1 MSLPATATVTIS
13 SVTSLHDNQP
23 ITYDRPWPDL
33 IRDLTQHRLQDAK
46 GGALWSPACYPSDAR
61 RSAAAVLELSLLV
74 FDVDHDCD
82 LADIRRRLDGLEY
95 VLHSSHSHRPEYP
108 KVRLVIRLA
117 RPVSGTDWRRF
128 FAAAHSR
135 LLGGVADRACSDPCR
150 IFYWPTCPPNAARLA
165 EHHEG
170 EALDPDEFLTA
181 ADSDADSHKC
191 GPAIVQPPHGP
202 VRTPDRGVSHV
213 RTLDRQREVCE
224 RALAKALLDAPGGRN
239 VACLNL
245 ACQLRDNGCPE
256 GDTLSVVEEF
266 VALCPQPADRDDFN
280 LTEARRVV
288 RNAFSRVPRDPWD
301 APQVMTIAQR
311 KQEVVSRHL
320 PTVKDALVRLKA
332 GENAIS
338 EPEVLEALAEV
349 RRTDPIEWMTT
360 KAALRKLGL
369 TVKDIDRALD
379 SLAEDIR
386 PESAGDSVAGR
397 RVADMLPESPAPDLI
412 VPRPWEL
419 TAAGV
424 IRHSQSDRGKQADP
438 CSFGPVLITG
448 KADGAEQKMLVVA
461 WRHPG
466 EPWASRLVPR
476 ATVLQARKIGD
487 LAQFDF
493 PYMDSRSAQLV
504 EYLGAM
510 EAQNSRLFP
519 RARIAGHMGWQG
531 EADADTPFLVG
542 RAVVSGG
549 VIRSAEDCDPHDPL
563 TWGDAAVLADMS
575 DPGINQLYSAYH
587 SRGTLAEW
595 LEIVR
600 RLRDYPRMTLCLL
613 ASLCTPLLEIL
624 RVHNFGLDLSSA
636 TGGGKTTAAMLAAS
650 VWGCPDQKAEGNLL
664 GSWETTL
671 VGAER
676 RAGLQS
682 HLPLILDDS
691 AQARRTPTLISS
703 VIYLISAGQGRTR
716 GTITGIA
723 AASTWR
729 GVLITN
735 GEQPLTSFTQDG
747 GTRTRVLSVLGKPL
761 GDDIAVGRPL
771 AEDLHRDLCEHYG
784 HAGVEFVRF
793 LQANREH
800 WEAWRAKHRTLTDKY
815 AAEAG
820 TGEGGRLAA
829 HAAVLS
835 ITASLF
841 RSLWGFDLGFPLA
854 ALWEGIAEEA
864 QDAAGEER
872 ALEEVLSWSRGHR
885 GEFYSATDG
894 FGRDIPDAAG
904 LWDTNPDYK
913 QICYYPHRL
922 RQVLTEA
929 GYSHVAILSA
939 WRSRGWLK
947 GKGRNLTHSVRVR
960 GETTPMYVL
969 LRHAVDLL
977 TPPEEEE

>member
-13 SVTSLHDNQP
+13 TVTSLHDNQP

-82 LADIRRRLDGLEY
+82 LADIRRRLNGLEY

-108 KVRLVIRLA
+108 KVRLILRLT
-117 RPVSGTDWRRF
+117 RPVPGSDWRLF
-128 FAAAHSR
+128 FHAAHAR

-150 IFYWPTCPPNAARLA
+150 IFYWPTCPPGAERLA
-165 EHHEG
+165 EHHVG
-170 EALDPDEFLTA
+170 EALDPEEFLTA
-181 ADSDADSHKC
+181 E
-191 GPAIVQPPHGP
+191 PAPAAPLHGP
-202 VRTPDRGVSHV
+202 VRTPERGVSHARTQSRQDEV
-213 RTLDRQREVCE
+213 RE

-239 VACLNL
+239 AACLQL
-245 ACQLRDNGCPE
+245 ACQLRDNGFNE
-256 GDTLSVVEEF
+256 GEALSVAEEF
-266 VALCPQPADRDDFN
+266 TALSPQPSDRDPFDSV
-280 LTEARRVV
+280 EARRCVQ
-288 RNAFSRVPRDPWD
+288 NAYRRPPREPWD
-301 APQVMTIAQR
+301 APQVMTLADR
-311 KQEVVSRHL
+311 KREVVSRHL
-320 PTVKDALVRLKA
+320 PIVRDALLRQETA
-332 GENAIS
+332 PDAIW
-338 EPEVLEALAEV
+338 ETEVMLALAEV
-349 RRTDPIEWMTT
+349 RRTDPGEWARVKHTLRT
-360 KAALRKLGL
+360 KFRVSVGDLN
-369 TVKDIDRALD
+369 RALD
-379 SLAEDIR
+379 SVLQDTQ
-386 PESAGDSVAGR
+386 PESAGDSAAGR
-397 RVADMLPESPAPDLI
+397 RVADMLAESPAPDLI

-424 IRHSQSDRGKQADP
+424 IKHSTGDRGRQADP

-784 HAGVEFVRF
+784 HAGVEFVRH

-800 WEAWRAKHRTLTDKY
+800 WDAWRGTHRQLTDHF
-815 AAEAG
+815 AAQAG
-820 TGEGGRLAA
+820 TGEGGRLGA

-835 ITASLF
+835 IAADLF
-841 RSLWGFDLGFPLA
+841 EELWGFDLGDPLS

-864 QDAAGEER
+864 KDAAGGDR
-872 ALEEVLSWSRGHR
+872 ALEEVLSWASANRGL
-885 GEFYSATDG
+885 FYSGAAD

-904 LWDTNPDYK
+904 VWEQSDDWERLC
-913 QICYYPHRL
+913 IFSHHL
-922 RQVLTEA
+922 RQVLESA
-929 GYSHVAILSA
+929 GFSKPAIIA
-939 WRSRGWLK
+939 EWKAK
-947 GKGRNLTHSVRVR
+947 GFLRCTPGRNTFSVKVK
-960 GETTPMYVL
+960 GQVNHLYVIT
-969 LRHAVDLL
+969 RAAVDSLFNS
-977 TPPEEEE
+977 EEL

>member
-1 MSLPATATVTIS
+1 MSLPATATVCIS
-13 SVTSLHDNQP
+13 TVTSVRDNLP
-23 ITYDRPWPDL
+23 RTDCPAWGWL
-33 IRDLTQHRLQDAK
+33 VKALTTHTEQDEK
-46 GGALWSPACYPSDAR
+46 GGPLWSPALYPACTR
-61 RSAAAVLELSLLV
+61 RAAANVHELSLLV

-82 LADIRRRLDGLEY
+82 LPDLRRRLDGLEY
-95 VLHSSHSHRPEYP
+95 VLHSSHSHTPEHP
-108 KVRLVIRLA
+108 KVRVVIRLT
-117 RPVSGTDWRRF
+117 RPVPGAEWRAF
-128 FAAAHSR
+128 FDAAHDR
-135 LLGGVADRACSDPCR
+135 LLGGIADRHCSDPSR
-150 IFYWPTCPPNAARLA
+150 IFFWPTCPPGAERLA
-165 EHHEG
+165 EHHLG
-170 EALDPDEFLTA
+170 EALDPDEFRPEEPLPQTL
-181 ADSDADSHKC
+181 
-191 GPAIVQPPHGP
+191 HGP
-202 VRTPDRGVSHV
+202 VQTPERGVSHARLQSRQDEV
-213 RTLDRQREVCE
+213 RE
-224 RALAKALLDAPGGRN
+224 RALAKALLDAPAGRN
-239 VACLNL
+239 AACLQL
-245 ACQLRDNGCPE
+245 ACQLRDNGFSE
-256 GDTLSVVEEF
+256 GEALSVAEEF
-266 VALCPQPADRDDFN
+266 AALSPQPSDRDPFDA
-280 LTEARRVV
+280 TEARRCVQ
-288 RNAFSRVPRDPWD
+288 NAFRRPPREPWD
-301 APQVMTIAQR
+301 APQVMTLAER
-311 KQEVVSRHL
+311 KREVVSRHL
-320 PTVKDALVRLKA
+320 PVVRDALVRLKA

-338 EPEVLEALAEV
+338 EPEVLESLAEV
-349 RRTDPIEWMTT
+349 RRTDPVEWMQT
-360 KAALRKLGL
+360 KAALRKLGISVRDL
-369 TVKDIDRALD
+369 DRVLD
-379 SLAEDIR
+379 TLEADTK
-386 PESAGDSVAGR
+386 PESAGDAAAGR
-397 RVADMLPESPAPDLI
+397 RVADMLAESPAPDLI
-412 VPRPWEL
+412 IPKPWEL
-419 TAAGV
+419 TASGV
-424 IRHSQSDRGKQADP
+424 IRHSTSDRGRQAEQ

-476 ATVLQARKIGD
+476 ATVLQARKLGD
-487 LAQFDF
+487 LAQYDF
-493 PYMDSRSAQLV
+493 PYMDSRSSQLV
-504 EYLGAM
+504 EYLGAV
-510 EAQNSRLFP
+510 EAANSRLFP

-575 DPGINQLYSAYH
+575 DPGVNQIYSAYH
-587 SRGTLAEW
+587 ARGTLAEW

-650 VWGCPDQKAEGNLL
+650 VWGCPDQKSEGNLL

-761 GDDIAVGRPL
+761 GDDIAVGRRI
-771 AEDLHRDLCEHYG
+771 AEDLHGDLCEHYG

-800 WEAWRAKHRTLTDKY
+800 WESWRGTHRRLTDHF
-815 AAEAG
+815 AAQAG
-820 TGEGGRLAA
+820 TGEGGRLGA

-835 ITASLF
+835 IAADLF
-841 RSLWGFDLGFPLA
+841 EELWGFDLGDPLS
-854 ALWEGIAEEA
+854 ALWDGIAAEA

-885 GEFYSATDG
+885 GEFYSASDG

-904 LWDTNPDYK
+904 LWDTSPDYK

-969 LRHAVDLL
+969 TREAVDLM

>member
-82 LADIRRRLDGLEY
+82 LDDIRRRLNGLEY

-108 KVRLVIRLA
+108 KVRIVIRLS
-117 RPVSGTDWRRF
+117 RPVPGPDWRRF
-128 FAAAHSR
+128 FHAAHAR

-191 GPAIVQPPHGP
+191 GPAIVQPLHGP
-202 VRTPDRGVSHV
+202 VRTPERGVSHA
-213 RTLDRQREVCE
+213 RTLDRQQEIRDRV
-224 RALAKALLDAPGGRN
+224 LAKALLDAPSGRN
-239 VACLNL
+239 TACMLMC
-245 ACQLRDNGCPE
+245 CQLRDNGWAPDE
-256 GDTLSVVEEF
+256 AFSVAREF
-266 VALCPQPADRDDFN
+266 AALCPQPAGEDQFDDAEAAIVIRKVFN
-280 LTEARRVV
+280 RA
-288 RNAFSRVPRDPWD
+288 PRDPWD
-301 APQVMTIAQR
+301 TPQVMTIAQR

-320 PTVKDALVRLKA
+320 PTVRDALLRQEQ
-332 GENAIS
+332 GQNALS

-419 TAAGV
+419 TVAGV
-424 IRHSQSDRGKQADP
+424 IKHSTSDRGKQADP

-531 EADADTPFLVG
+531 EADQDTPFLVG

-575 DPGINQLYSAYH
+575 DPGINQIYSAYH

-784 HAGVEFVRF
+784 HAGVEFVRH

-800 WEAWRAKHRTLTDKY
+800 WDAWRGTHRQLTDHF
-815 AAEAG
+815 AAQAG
-820 TGEGGRLAA
+820 TGEGGRLGA

-835 ITASLF
+835 IAADLF
-841 RSLWGFDLGFPLA
+841 EELWGFDLGDPLS

-864 QDAAGEER
+864 KDAAGGDR
-872 ALEEVLSWSRGHR
+872 ALEEVLSWASANRGL
-885 GEFYSATDG
+885 FYSGAAD

-904 LWDTNPDYK
+904 VWEQSDDWERLC
-913 QICYYPHRL
+913 IFSHHL
-922 RQVLTEA
+922 RQVLESA
-929 GYSHVAILSA
+929 GFSKPAIIA
-939 WRSRGWLK
+939 EWKAK
-947 GKGRNLTHSVRVR
+947 GFLRCTPGRNTFSVKVK
-960 GETTPMYVL
+960 GQVNHLYVIT
-969 LRHAVDLL
+969 RAAVDSLFNN
-977 TPPEEEE
+977 EEL